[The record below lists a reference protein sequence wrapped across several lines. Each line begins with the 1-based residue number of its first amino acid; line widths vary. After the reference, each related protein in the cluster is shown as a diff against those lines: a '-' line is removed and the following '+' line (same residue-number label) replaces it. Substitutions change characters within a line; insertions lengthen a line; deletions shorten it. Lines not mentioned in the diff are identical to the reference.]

1 MSQWFISSPYEILR
15 PDQRRVPDVWLLT
28 EDNYLKYLPPL
39 VHKIREA
46 IFAWREWWYKGISE
60 TSRKLLTRWF
70 LHEHISPDGKQFQY
84 SFAQRE
90 AIETVIYLY
99 EVKEFT
105 PYLDYP
111 QYDGSG
117 QLKGKYFDEDWM
129 RYVIKM
135 ATGAGK
141 TKVLSLL
148 IVRSFFHRL
157 YETDS
162 HLSKN
167 FLVIAPN
174 IIVLDRLKGDF
185 EGLYVFMN
193 DPALPHDGR
202 EWKDWRSDF
211 SPVKV
216 HLQDDVSTLSPIGN
230 IFLTNI
236 HRVSLSQHRIVSADD
251 ENLTDYMI
259 GLRAMNNTR
268 ASDVDLGKIVR
279 EVDELMILNDEA
291 HHIWDSGLSWFK
303 NIQDLVYGLKQRWLK
318 LSLQIDV
325 TATPKNDKWWIFPQT
340 ITDYPL
346 AEAIA
351 QNIVK
356 TPLIPKKE
364 DREKLIEAPGI
375 RYSDKYKNHIDLWVI
390 ERRKSNIEYQK
401 TGKKA
406 VLFIMTDDTKNCDEV
421 AEYLEATYGELKDKI
436 LVIHTKKNGDINESD
451 TKQSQDELRRLRDA
465 ANNIDNNHYLAV
477 VSVLMLREWWDVKN
491 ITTIVWLRQ
500 FTTKNQILPEQTIWR
515 GLRRIDRNNPEK
527 EYLTVIGTQ
536 AFMDIVEK
544 LRDEW
549 VKLEEWSMW
558 WEKTDESIL
567 IDIDD
572 TNPSKDMQKL
582 DIAIPILTMSLWRDV
597 KEIASLRPDDYLNK
611 PLELKHYA
619 EQELQSFAFVSVFD
633 DDEVIRESQLDL
645 WIVASAR
652 DIIDWYAKQLIRK
665 YRLWTS
671 TFSQLY
677 PKVKQF
683 VQWSLFGQEV
693 DLESKQIAKNLID
706 PIVQR
711 TIMICFEQAINNQ
724 TVKEKEDI
732 SLLQY
737 KKLSSSKQ
745 FWTKNRSHSRYEP
758 QFSIFNTIIWDS
770 EFEIE
775 FAQLLDYLAEKWEI
789 ISFAKNY
796 QQLNI
801 WIDYQDTKNNISHY
815 YPDFFVKHPNGDV
828 TIIETKGREEV
839 NDLKKVA
846 RLRQYCED
854 ATKHGSVNYNAL
866 YVMQEDFEKMS
877 ISTWEHIEFLDKK
890 NDVVGF
896 FM

>member
-1 MSQWFISSPYEILR
+1 MAQWFVASPYEILR
-15 PDQRRVPDVWLLT
+15 PEQRRVPDLWLLT
-28 EDNYLKYLPPL
+28 EENYLKFLPPL
-39 VHKIREA
+39 VHKIREK
-46 IFAWREWWYKGISE
+46 IFAWREWWYQWIST
-60 TSRKLLTRWF
+60 TSQHLLNRWF

-99 EVKEFT
+99 EVEQFT
-105 PYLDYP
+105 PYLDFP
-111 QYDGSG
+111 KYDGSW

-148 IVRSFFHRL
+148 IVWSFFHRL
-157 YETDS
+157 YEADS
-162 HLSKN
+162 RLSKN

-174 IIVLDRLKGDF
+174 IIVLDRLKSDF
-185 EGLYVFMN
+185 EWLFIFMN
-193 DPALPHDGR
+193 DPALPHDGWEWR
-202 EWKDWRSDF
+202 EWKYDF

-216 HLQDDVSTLSPIGN
+216 HLQDDVSSLSPIGN

-236 HRVSLSQHRIVSADD
+236 HRVSMSQDRIPSEDD
-251 ENLTDYMI
+251 NNLTDFLI
-259 GLRAMNNTR
+259 WPRAMSNTR

-291 HHIWDSGLSWFK
+291 HHIRDSGLSWFK
-303 NIQDLVYGLKQRWLK
+303 NIQDLVYGLRQRGLE
-318 LSLQIDV
+318 LALHIDV

-375 RYSDKYKNHIDLWVI
+375 RYSDRYKHHIDLWVI
-390 ERRKSNIEYQK
+390 EWRKSHLEYQRNN
-401 TGKKA
+401 KKA
-406 VLFIMTDDTKNCDEV
+406 VLFIMADDTKNCDEV
-421 AEYLEATYGELKDKI
+421 AEYLEAIYPELKDKV
-436 LVIHTKKNGDINESD
+436 LVIHTKNNGDINESD
-451 TKQSQDELRRLRDA
+451 SKQTQDELKRLREA
-465 ANNIDNNHYLAV
+465 ANNIDHNQYLAV

-491 ITTIVWLRQ
+491 VTTIVWLRQ
-500 FTTKNQILPEQTIWR
+500 FTTKNQILPEQTIGRW
-515 GLRRIDRNNPEK
+515 LRRIDRNSPEK
-527 EYLTVIGTQ
+527 EYLTVIGTT

-558 WEKTDESIL
+558 WERPDSSIL

-572 TNPSKDMQKL
+572 TNPTKDIVQL
-582 DIAIPILTMSLWRDV
+582 DIAIPILTMSLRRDV
-597 KEIASLRPDDYLNK
+597 KEIASLHPEQYFK
-611 PLELKHYA
+611 PVTIRIYP
-619 EQELQSFAFVSVFD
+619 EQELQSFSFVSVFD
-633 DDEVIRESQLDL
+633 GDEMVKESQVDL
-645 WIVASAR
+645 WVVASAR
-652 DIIDWYAKQLIRK
+652 DMIDWYTKSLIRK
-665 YRLWTS
+665 LRLWTS

-683 VQWSLFGQEV
+683 VQYSLFGQEV
-693 DLESKQIAKNLID
+693 DLESIQVAKNLTD

-711 TIMICFEQAINNQ
+711 TLLIAFEQSINNQ
-724 TVKEKEDI
+724 TIKEKDDV
-732 SLLQY
+732 SLLQH
-737 KKLSSSKQ
+737 KRLSASKQ
-745 FWTKNRSHSRYEP
+745 FWIKNRSHSRYEP
-758 QFSIFNTIIWDS
+758 QYSIFNSVVWDS

-775 FAQLLDYLAEKWEI
+775 FAQLLDYLAQKWEI
-789 ISFAKNY
+789 VSFAKNY

-815 YPDFFVKHPNGDV
+815 YPDFFVKHKNGDV
-828 TIIETKGREEV
+828 TIIETKWREEV
-839 NDLKKVA
+839 NDLLKVK

-854 ATKHGSVNYNAL
+854 ASKFDSVKYTAL
-866 YVMQEDFEKMS
+866 YIKQEDFETMTLN
-877 ISTWEHIEFLDKK
+877 TWEHVMSLDI
-890 NDVVGF
+890 
-896 FM
+896 